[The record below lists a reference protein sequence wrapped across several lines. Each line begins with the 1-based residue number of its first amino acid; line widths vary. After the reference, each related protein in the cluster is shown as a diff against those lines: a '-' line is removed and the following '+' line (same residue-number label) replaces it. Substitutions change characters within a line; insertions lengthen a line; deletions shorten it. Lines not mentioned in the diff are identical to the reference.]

1 MTVRLSEDPAYG
13 FAVGRVRSLESGL
26 LDRPRYDRLLHTKD
40 GREFV
45 GTLGELGYARFF
57 EGGVDVPQAL
67 DRAAAEYSGF
77 FTRSVP
83 VRDGWLVELFRLP
96 ALFRQ
101 LKSGLKQALSAAGD
115 ERTAAVKSAAAA
127 YQGPAAERVR
137 RAALEAAAHFE
148 KHGDPAEVD
157 MTLDR
162 LTQVIQG
169 ELGRGEFLTGFFR
182 LHADVENLRTFMRVK
197 AAPDDG
203 MAVAELRRG
212 FLPGGI
218 VGEQTMADLL
228 DEPCDTAVE
237 RLTKAPPAGCGS
249 EVFFDYLEQ
258 GACEGMEKRSITRM
272 ERLGRELEL
281 RFLRQT
287 RYAAFG
293 HEPLVTFFLL
303 QENELRNLR
312 QLHAA
317 KVARL
322 PADIVS
328 ELIAYV
334 D

>member
-1 MTVRLSEDPAYG
+1 MTVRLSDDPAYG

-26 LDRPRYDRLLHTKD
+26 LDRSRYDRLIHTRD
-40 GREFV
+40 IREFV
-45 GTLGELGYARFF
+45 STLGEVGYARFF
-57 EGGVDVPQAL
+57 EGCTDVPEAL
-67 DRAAAEYSGF
+67 DRAAAESLGF

-83 VRDGWLVELFRLP
+83 ARDGWLVDLFRLP

-101 LKSGLKQALSAAGD
+101 LKSGLKRALSSSGD
-115 ERTAAVKSAAAA
+115 ERAAAVKSAAAA
-127 YQGPAAERVR
+127 YQGPAAERVVKT
-137 RAALEAAAHFE
+137 ALEAAAHFE
-148 KHGDPAEVD
+148 KHADPAEVD

-162 LTQVIQG
+162 LMQVIRR
-169 ELGRGEFLTGFFR
+169 ELAAGEFLAGFLR
-182 LHADVENLRTFMRVK
+182 LHADVENLRMFMRVR
-197 AAPDDG
+197 AAPEDG
-203 MAVAELRRG
+203 LAAAELRRG

-218 VGEQTMADLL
+218 VGGQTMVDLL

-258 GACEGMEKRSITRM
+258 GACEGTEKRSITRM

-281 RFLRQT
+281 RYLRQT
-287 RYAAFG
+287 RYATFG
-293 HEPLVTFFLL
+293 HEPLVTFYLL

-322 PADIVS
+322 PADVVQ
-328 ELIAYV
+328 ELVAYV